1 MTSSDQ
7 RCAGALG
14 DLFLDTSLSTSLS
27 HPWKMTSRN
36 FLEGKFLKPPDETPR
51 RPKEKV
57 ERKPKPQRKQSK
69 QQQQQQ
75 QEQEEQPSPGPQ
87 PYRKP
92 TLGELLQN
100 PPRFPSPPAKGT
112 PKKAKV
118 QFVLPETEPK
128 KKRRRRAT
136 LYDVIARMSPILSS
150 LDLI

>member
-1 MTSSDQ
+1 M
-7 RCAGALG
+7 
-14 DLFLDTSLSTSLS
+14 
-27 HPWKMTSRN
+27 
-36 FLEGKFLKPPDETPR
+36 EGKFLKPPDEVPR

-57 ERKPKPQRKQSK
+57 GRKPKPQRKQPK
-69 QQQQQQ
+69 QQQQQ
-75 QEQEEQPSPGPQ
+75 QEQKQEQPPRPQ